1 MANIDVTKL
10 KEEYDAKDMWGLV
23 SSIDLHNC
31 NPKTIRDA
39 DAVKAF
45 VYELCDRIKVKRFGE
60 CTVVDFGEDP
70 RVSGFSMT
78 QLVETSLISGHF
90 ANQSN
95 TVYLDIF
102 SCKFY
107 DPVVAAEYAKE
118 FFESSDMNLSVT
130 LRK

>member
-1 MANIDVTKL
+1 MLDVAKL
-10 KEEYDAKDMWGLV
+10 KAEYEARDMWGLV
-23 SSIDLHNC
+23 SSIDLHGC
-31 NPKTIRDA
+31 NPATIRDA
-39 DAVKAF
+39 DKVKAF

-90 ANQSN
+90 ANQTN

-107 DPVVAAEYAKE
+107 DPQVAADYARE
-118 FFESSDMNLSVT
+118 FFGASDANLTVT